1 MNQTLALIPLCIAL
15 LAATSPAL
23 AAEPRQATG
32 HAHQHGVAQMEVVL
46 EPRQLH
52 LHLEVPLDNLLGFE
66 RAPRNAQERQR
77 ADAAISTLRAAGTLF
92 VIDPAAGCQLASV
105 ELDSAALKLGAVA
118 SGAGSTGGTAG
129 DGHAELEA
137 AVRFDCQ
144 DGSRATYIEVGL
156 FKAFSRMQRL
166 EVEGA
171 GPKGQFKRSLKRPAS
186 RLELAPA
193 R

>member
-15 LAATSPAL
+15 LAATSSAL

-46 EPRQLH
+46 EPRQVH

-77 ADAAISTLRAAGTLF
+77 ADAVISTLRAAGALF
-92 VIDPAAGCQLASV
+92 VIDPAAGCLLASV
-105 ELDSAALKLGAVA
+105 ELESAALKLGAA
-118 SGAGSTGGTAG
+118 APGAGGTGG

>member
-1 MNQTLALIPLCIAL
+1 MNRLFALVTLCAAL
-15 LAATSPAL
+15 LATIGPAH

-32 HAHQHGVAQMEVVL
+32 HAHQHGVAKMELVL
-46 EPRQLH
+46 EPRQVH

-77 ADAAISTLRAAGTLF
+77 ADAAISILKAADALF
-92 VIDPAAGCQLASV
+92 VIDPAAGCRLASV
-105 ELDSAALKLGAVA
+105 ELESAALQL
-118 SGAGSTGGTAG
+118 GTATAGGGG

-144 DGSRATYIEVGL
+144 DGSRATAIDVGL
-156 FKAFSRMQRL
+156 FKAFSRMHKL
-166 EVEGA
+166 EVVGS
-171 GPKGQFKRSLKRPAS
+171 GPKGQFKRSLKRPAT
-186 RLELAPA
+186 RLELTPA